1 VTDPAEYARQVERH
15 LCQRNHG
22 HLVRVVGPA
31 FELVSGWAAAG
42 VPLKVAFQGID
53 RCCARLEARGPRRRP
68 VRIEFCEAD
77 VLDAFDDWRRAVG
90 VPASAPKEGSET
102 PAARKPVLAAHVERV
117 IARLANV
124 RGPGTSSPPLHRHL
138 EDAIREL
145 EHLAASAP
153 RARGEVRAAII
164 ARLARMDDELMSA
177 VIDQL
182 DHSRAEQLRAEA
194 REELAAFGNRMPPDA
209 RTKAIEAAFA
219 RLVRESAGLPT
230 LSYE

>member
-1 VTDPAEYARQVERH
+1 VNDPAEYARQVERY

-42 VPLKVAFQGID
+42 VPLKIAFQGID

-90 VPASAPKEGSET
+90 VSASAQEEGSDA
-102 PAARKPVLAAHVERV
+102 PAPRKPGLAAHVERV
-117 IARLANV
+117 IARLANL
-124 RGPGTSSPPLHRHL
+124 RGPGTSAPPLHRHL
-138 EDAIREL
+138 EGTIREL
-145 EHLAASAP
+145 ERIAASAP
-153 RARGEVRAAII
+153 RARGDARAAII
-164 ARLARMDDELMSA
+164 ARLAHMDDELTTT
-177 VIDQL
+177 VIGQL
-182 DHSRAEQLRAEA
+182 DGPRVRQLRAEA
-194 REELAAFGNRMPPDA
+194 GEELAVFGNRMPPDA
-209 RTKAIEAAFA
+209 RAKAIEAAFV

-230 LSYE
+230 ISYE